1 MELLTV
7 CALVCPSLFA
17 KQLKLAGTCCHT
29 ANTKPPCC
37 YALAT
42 IQLAAMSLL
51 LISILA
57 IIILLSENHSQ
68 PRSVY
73 TQCGNLIIVA
83 AATFDIGG
91 GHLYYSVVVVL
102 YPIIMEFR
110 GTQSRSRSVHEAK
123 LE

>member
-1 MELLTV
+1 MQPT
-7 CALVCPSLFA
+7 PSHL
-17 KQLKLAGTCCHT
+17 G
-29 ANTKPPCC
+29 C
-37 YALAT
+37 YALAM

-68 PRSVY
+68 PSSVY

-102 YPIIMEFR
+102 YPNYMYY
-110 GTQSRSRSVHEAK
+110 GVSGYSK
-123 LE
+123 